1 MMLLGDGT
9 LDTQEY
15 QANLK
20 SLLFI
25 GGFALLCIAATI
37 WWLRR

>member
-1 MMLLGDGT
+1 MMLLGDST

-20 SLLFI
+20 SLLFLC
-25 GGFALLCIAATI
+25 GFVLLCIAVTI